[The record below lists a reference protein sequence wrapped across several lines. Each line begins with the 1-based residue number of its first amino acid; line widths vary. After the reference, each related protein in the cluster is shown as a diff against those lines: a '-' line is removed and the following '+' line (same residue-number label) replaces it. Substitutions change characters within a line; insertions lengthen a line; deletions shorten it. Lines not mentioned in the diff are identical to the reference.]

1 MTVVPSRDLLSLG
14 TSVGAGDRI
23 ITGQRIPVV
32 VPSRRTPTPW
42 SCLRWRAPLDKLCS
56 PPRVRP
62 SVLLAVRS
70 GGSRLRDAGDRPD
83 EAYISRRLGWRPR
96 PSACGRP
103 PGADIARIAEPALST
118 RYSERPWTAARVG
131 HAACG
136 GPRPPCG
143 MSGSFDQHALR
154 QRVAG
159 LGDAS
164 RRMGVPDECSL
175 GARPR

>member
-1 MTVVPSRDLLSLG
+1 MRGVGCRMTVVPSRDLLSLG

-83 EAYISRRLGWRPR
+83 EAYHLAAIRVVTKTVGLRASARRRYRAHSRTCAFHEIFRTAVDSSSSRSRSLRRTQAALRYVRLLR
-96 PSACGRP
+96 SACATSAGCW
-103 PGADIARIAEPALST
+103 
-118 RYSERPWTAARVG
+118 PW
-131 HAACG
+131 
-136 GPRPPCG
+136 
-143 MSGSFDQHALR
+143 
-154 QRVAG
+154 
-159 LGDAS
+159 
-164 RRMGVPDECSL
+164 
-175 GARPR
+175 